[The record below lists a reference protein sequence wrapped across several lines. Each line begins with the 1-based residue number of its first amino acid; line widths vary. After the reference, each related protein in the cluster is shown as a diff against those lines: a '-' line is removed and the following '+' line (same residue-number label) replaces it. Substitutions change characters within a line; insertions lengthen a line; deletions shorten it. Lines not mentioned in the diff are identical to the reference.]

1 MMVWINNH
9 RHPLF
14 DHFFEAVTW
23 AGSLAALLPLPML
36 VLGFLLYRGKA
47 ADAWMLGVGFGGA
60 VLLTHL
66 LKMVFG
72 RPRPSL
78 SPVLVSMPTD
88 FSLCETSF
96 SEPGIKD
103 ISAAAVG
110 IGIVLGGRLPWWKLC
125 ACGACLRRYKPCRQT
140 VQFSQYFKHKQR
152 PAAALFANHTVF
164 IIAVM
169 RCRWFGPPPD
179 DVIPPPGPGPDS
191 GVPPASPDRTV
202 QPGCRH
208 RPPAGKRCRFRR
220 RPRGSW
226 RC

>member
-1 MMVWINNH
+1 MPERHFHLIKKRDSDQPMMVWINNH

-110 IGIVLGGRLPWWKLC
+110 IGIVLGDDNRGGNC
-125 ACGACLRRYKPCRQT
+125 APVAPVYADTSPAD
-140 VQFSQYFKHKQR
+140 KQCSSHNT
-152 PAAALFANHTVF
+152 LNTSK
-164 IIAVM
+164 
-169 RCRWFGPPPD
+169 D
-179 DVIPPPGPGPDS
+179 
-191 GVPPASPDRTV
+191 
-202 QPGCRH
+202 
-208 RPPAGKRCRFRR
+208 RR
-220 RPRGSW
+220 RPCSPITPFSS
-226 RC
+226 